1 MYVIHLQKIFFALS
15 LFLFQNVSPAFSLQI
30 FWGNLKI
37 YKTYF
42 CLDSQAE
49 PSLNFGQGKAFIL
62 PRKKLGYCVFFLVEN
77 PCGFPI

>member
-1 MYVIHLQKIFFALS
+1 MSSTYRRYFFALS
-15 LFLFQNVSPAFSLQI
+15 LFLFQNISPAFSLQI

-42 CLDSQAE
+42 RLDSQAE
-49 PSLNFGQGKAFIL
+49 PSLNVGQGKAFIL
-62 PRKKLGYCVFFLVEN
+62 LRKKLSYCVFFLVEN